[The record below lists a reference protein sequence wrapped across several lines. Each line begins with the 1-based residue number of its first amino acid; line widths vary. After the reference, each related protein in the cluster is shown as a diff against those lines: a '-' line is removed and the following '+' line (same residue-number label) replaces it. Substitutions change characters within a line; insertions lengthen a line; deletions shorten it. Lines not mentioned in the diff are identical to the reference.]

1 LLSRSILSTISPALS
16 RIVPKTPALSSI
28 FDCRVVA
35 TIVWVRLRNRFTVLP
50 SNQFNTLDR
59 ILTSMSEQT
68 PDEAGESDMAELR
81 DEYPSGWRILTQH
94 DSVSYMTD
102 TLLDMPDQHFTKAG
116 LADQAGVSRQSVH
129 THIDLLVKLDIAE
142 RVEGTGTVKYTRSSA
157 DEDMIRLLVKL
168 NGLVNQKLNPEV

>member
-1 LLSRSILSTISPALS
+1 
-16 RIVPKTPALSSI
+16 
-28 FDCRVVA
+28 
-35 TIVWVRLRNRFTVLP
+35 
-50 SNQFNTLDR
+50 
-59 ILTSMSEQT
+59 MSKQK
-68 PDEAGESDMAELR
+68 PDESDDSAMGGIR

-102 TLLDMPDQHFTKAG
+102 TLLDMPDQQFSKAG

-142 RVEGTGTVKYTRSSA
+142 RVEDTGTVKYTRSSA

-168 NGLVNQKLNPEV
+168 NGLVNQKLNPEA